1 MNSNLQ
7 IKKIQVNG
15 VMTKS
20 NLPVSDYS
28 VNPYVGC
35 SHACKYC
42 YASFMKRFTGHL
54 ELWGTFLDVKYWPEI
69 KNLQKY
75 SGKELFIG
83 SVTDPYLPEEETY
96 ERTRALLQ
104 QLQGSGVKISIAT
117 KSDLVL
123 RDLDLIKSFPDSRVS
138 WSINTLDE
146 TFRSEMD
153 YAVSIDRRF
162 AAMKKFHDAGVRTTC
177 FISPIFPGIT
187 DVKAIIEKAKNH
199 CNLVWLENLNLR
211 GDYKTWILN
220 YIRDK
225 HPELS
230 SLYCEIYQKKD
241 NSYWENLD
249 KDLRE
254 YAVLAGLDYVVDT
267 DKILRPFDS
276 PPLVVNYFYHSQIK
290 RSAKEKIGDN

>member
-96 ERTRALLQ
+96 ERTRTLLQ

-199 CNLVWLENLNLR
+199 CNFVWLENLNLR